1 MSKTT
6 TVTAIL
12 EHKEEK
18 VNGTFTTVK
27 LTLVDGLQKD
37 VVDCHPAKAEKV
49 NVGDSVVVVWV
60 SKYREYQDK
69 VYETKQ
75 VAHIETITAS
85 SESDLYVLKMPT
97 INGEDDHSSIASD
110 DIPF

>member
-6 TVTAIL
+6 TVTATI

-18 VNGTFTTVK
+18 MNGKYPTIK

-37 VVDCHPAKAEKV
+37 IVDCYPTKAEKV
-49 NVGDSVVVVWV
+49 NVGDLVVATWV
-60 SKYREYQDK
+60 HKYTGTEDK
-69 VYETKQ
+69 KYETKQ
-75 VAHIETITAS
+75 VAHIETRTAS
-85 SESDLYVLKMPT
+85 SEAIKSEPT
-97 INGEDDHSSIASD
+97 HDDHSSIASD

>member
-1 MSKTT
+1 MSKTI
-6 TVTAIL
+6 TVTATI

-18 VNGTFTTVK
+18 INGTFTTIK

-37 VVDCHPAKAEKV
+37 IVDCHPSKAEKV
-49 NVGDSVVVVWV
+49 NVGDFIGAVWV

-75 VAHIETITAS
+75 VVYIETITAS
-85 SESDLYVLKMPT
+85 SESGLHVVKMPT
-97 INGEDDHSSIASD
+97 INGGKDHSSIVSD

>member
-6 TVTAIL
+6 TVTATI
-12 EHKEEK
+12 EHKEERI
-18 VNGTFTTVK
+18 NGTFTTIK
-27 LTLVDGLQKD
+27 LTLINGLQKD
-37 VVDCHPAKAEKV
+37 VVDCHPTKAEKV
-49 NVGDSVVVVWV
+49 NVGDGVVAVWV

-75 VAHIETITAS
+75 IVHIETINS
-85 SESDLYVLKMPT
+85 STPEIKPKNT
-97 INGEDDHSSIASD
+97 HDDHSSIASD

>member
-6 TVTAIL
+6 TVTATI

-18 VNGTFTTVK
+18 MNGKFSTIK

-37 VVDCHPAKAEKV
+37 IVDCYPAKAEKV
-49 NVGDSVVVVWV
+49 NVGDSVVAVWT
-60 SKYREYQDK
+60 SKYKEYQDK

-75 VAHIETITAS
+75 VAHIEIITAS
-85 SESDLYVLKMPT
+85 SQEMKPEPT
-97 INGEDDHSSIASD
+97 HDGHSSITSD

>member
-6 TVTAIL
+6 TVTATI

-18 VNGTFTTVK
+18 MNGKFPTVK

-37 VVDCHPAKAEKV
+37 VVDCYPAKAEKV
-49 NVGDSVVVVWV
+49 NVGDFVVATWV
-60 SKYREYQDK
+60 HKYTGTEDK
-69 VYETKQ
+69 KYENKQ

-85 SESDLYVLKMPT
+85 SEQIKPET
-97 INGEDDHSSIASD
+97 QQDDHSSIASD

>member
-6 TVTAIL
+6 TVTATI

-37 VVDCHPAKAEKV
+37 IVDCYPTKAEKV
-49 NVGDSVVVVWV
+49 NVGDSVVAVWT
-60 SKYREYQDK
+60 SKYRKYDDK

-85 SESDLYVLKMPT
+85 SEEIKPEAT
-97 INGEDDHSSIASD
+97 QEDHSSIASD

>member
-6 TVTAIL
+6 TVTATI

-18 VNGTFTTVK
+18 MSGKFPTVK

-37 VVDCHPAKAEKV
+37 VVDCYPTKAEKI
-49 NVGDSVVVVWV
+49 NVGDFVVAVWT
-60 SKYREYQDK
+60 SKYRKYDDK

-85 SESDLYVLKMPT
+85 SKE
-97 INGEDDHSSIASD
+97 INPETQQDDHSSIASD